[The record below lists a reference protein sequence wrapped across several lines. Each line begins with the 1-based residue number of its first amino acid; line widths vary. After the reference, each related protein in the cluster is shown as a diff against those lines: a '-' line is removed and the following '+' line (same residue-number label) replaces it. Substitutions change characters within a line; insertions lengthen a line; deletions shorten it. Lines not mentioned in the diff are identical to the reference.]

1 MKNKGSLKSNSAVD
15 LFKLIGAY
23 LVVSIHTSIFS
34 SYSDIFNFY
43 FTDVFARLAVYFFFV
58 ASAYFFFR
66 GLKFENSKIVKCK
79 ENFSKF
85 KKYFFRITLLYVIWS
100 FIYFLSDI
108 PKWYSLGCLTFKN
121 FIGFALSCITN
132 SSHYHLWFLI
142 SLVYAVPIMYFLLHY
157 VKLRT
162 FAIISVVIYLVGL
175 LYGSYSFAG
184 MPFESL
190 WNIFGDKFV
199 RMRTVIFNVIPICT
213 FAIFCDKVNL
223 SKKVINVITM
233 VLFLAFS
240 AEVMILNFYLPET
253 ASSYSIFTIPAVVFI
268 FLSVRNINISIAHS
282 YILRRLST
290 IIYCMHPLVIVAL
303 SIFIDG
309 SKLNSLLYFVIISA
323 ITTVVGLA
331 LVFLNRNVKFFAFLK
346 YAM

>member
-1 MKNKGSLKSNSAVD
+1 MKSDFIIKNTNSAVD

-34 SYSDIFNFY
+34 SYSDVFNYY
-43 FTDVFARLAVYFFFV
+43 FTEVFARLAVYFFFV

-121 FIGFALSCITN
+121 FMGFALSCITN

-162 FAIISVVIYLVGL
+162 FAIISAVIYLVGL
-175 LYGSYSFAG
+175 LYGSYSFVE
-184 MPFESL
+184 MPFEGL

-223 SKKVINVITM
+223 SKK
-233 VLFLAFS
+233 
-240 AEVMILNFYLPET
+240 
-253 ASSYSIFTIPAVVFI
+253 
-268 FLSVRNINISIAHS
+268 
-282 YILRRLST
+282 
-290 IIYCMHPLVIVAL
+290 
-303 SIFIDG
+303 
-309 SKLNSLLYFVIISA
+309 
-323 ITTVVGLA
+323 
-331 LVFLNRNVKFFAFLK
+331 
-346 YAM
+346 